1 MDELILHL
9 EPLLLAFNV
18 SLAVW
23 GHNHAVQR
31 QCACAHGACVQAS
44 TPHADGG
51 NGTVVVH
58 VHRDPPVPVHMLVGT
73 GGASFTKNA
82 YGAPF
87 NEMTVDNAWVYARI
101 GRRKEMQGKRK

>member
-1 MDELILHL
+1 
-9 EPLLLAFNV
+9 
-18 SLAVW
+18 
-23 GHNHAVQR
+23 
-31 QCACAHGACVQAS
+31 
-44 TPHADGG
+44 
-51 NGTVVVH
+51 
-58 VHRDPPVPVHMLVGT
+58 MLVGT

>member
-1 MDELILHL
+1 MILHL

-31 QCACAHGACVQAS
+31 QCASAHGTCVQAS
-44 TPHADGG
+44 TPHNDTDAS
-51 NGTVVVH
+51 NEPVVVH
-58 VHRDPPVPVHMLVGT
+58 VHKDPPVPVHMLVGT

-87 NEMTVDNAWVYARI
+87 NEMTVGYF
-101 GRRKEMQGKRK
+101 GEY